1 MEKVDYHL
9 DSYVGKSGSNSSWEI
24 KYFCYVPFRIR
35 WGALE
40 NQNMGRRLSR
50 CNFYTLLDRPGQLLQ
65 GQIQLLL
72 EAYAQNFPTWRS
84 FKEIVGKKKFLSLT
98 SGLRSVFCN
107 DGFRPE
113 FILQSL
119 KPGLTWP
126 VPGEEEEQTARR
138 RKEQKNGENSVKR
151 ERELHFATVINKR
164 LQRLHN
170 QKEDEKI
177 TNTQKKA
184 HAEYNN
190 DGDY

>member
-1 MEKVDYHL
+1 M
-9 DSYVGKSGSNSSWEI
+9 
-24 KYFCYVPFRIR
+24 PFRIR
-35 WGALE
+35 WGALQ

-50 CNFYTLLDRPGQLLQ
+50 CNFYTLLDRPGQLLE

-126 VPGEEEEQTARR
+126 VPGEEEVQMAQR
-138 RKEQKNGENSVKR
+138 RKGQKKIAR
-151 ERELHFATVINKR
+151 TAKTARELHFATVITNACNGFTTKR
-164 LQRLHN
+164 
-170 QKEDEKI
+170 KM
-177 TNTQKKA
+177 KK
-184 HAEYNN
+184 
-190 DGDY
+190 